1 MNTQTSVTNESAVAI
16 ESKMNCLSQTFSI
29 RIIEK
34 ESKKE
39 RKSDIYLREEQSV
52 LSA

>member
-1 MNTQTSVTNESAVAI
+1 MNTQTSVTNKSAVAI
-16 ESKMNCLSQTFSI
+16 ESKINSLSQTFSI
-29 RIIEK
+29 CIIEK

-39 RKSDIYLREEQSV
+39 RKPEMYLREEQSV